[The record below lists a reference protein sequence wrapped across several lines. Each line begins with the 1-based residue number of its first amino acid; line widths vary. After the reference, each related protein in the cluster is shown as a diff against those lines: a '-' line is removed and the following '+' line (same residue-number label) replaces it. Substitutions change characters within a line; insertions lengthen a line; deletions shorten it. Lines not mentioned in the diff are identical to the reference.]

1 MSELYRSTPRKYK
14 SLILHNHFRSR
25 FPFGARTFRSLCI
38 CFGSSKGRMARRK
51 ISAFFR
57 RTRRS
62 NRKFMWVSVRS
73 FSLYT
78 ILPHQTLRPC
88 TSTKKKLR
96 LSVPTF
102 SIIFLI
108 INFCSFLHYYYIV

>member
-25 FPFGARTFRSLCI
+25 FPFGAGTFRSLCI

-78 ILPHQTLRPC
+78 DPSTPNFKTLHFNEKEIASKR
-88 TSTKKKLR
+88 SDF
-96 LSVPTF
+96 F
-102 SIIFLI
+102 SNFLI